1 MDDVLVRDFEAG
13 VDAYWGGVLPDGWD
27 KPKRRGKSPYLMGW
41 WMASMW
47 ETAPGWCKDH
57 HGNSYQEGDW

>member
-1 MDDVLVRDFEAG
+1 MDDVTVDFEAG

-27 KPKRRGKSPYLMGW
+27 KPKRREKSPYLMGW

-47 ETAPGWCKDH
+47 ETSPGWIRDRY
-57 HGNSYQEGDW
+57 NEPMQEGE